1 MKQTGISGTSLCTR
15 RFTVLYFTSG
25 TSWYPKRFTL
35 PALNLCGSLSLSLSL
50 SPLLLHSPSSMTDG
64 SQQALRR
71 TMEIYSKTTRFALAC
86 NTSNKIIGS
95 KFLLYYCEPCNTS
108 SFPSP
113 HQHSTLF
120 SFVFCP
126 LLFEGRFIPPPLPQR
141 GKTPLFKAALSSS
154 PPPLFL
160 LSSSS
165 SSSSSRADTVSMCGS
180 EVFETERCSNP
191 QQTHG
196 GL

>member
-1 MKQTGISGTSLCTR
+1 MWSATGSRCLPTRRWRSHKGGTRLSFSMKQTGISGTSLCTR

-50 SPLLLHSPSSMTDG
+50 LYYSTHPPVWQMGLNKLWEERWKSIQRQPDSPSPATPPTKS
-64 SQQALRR
+64 SVA
-71 TMEIYSKTTRFALAC
+71 
-86 NTSNKIIGS
+86 

-126 LLFEGRFIPPPLPQR
+126 LLFEGRFIPPPPSKR
-141 GKTPLFKAALSSS
+141 
-154 PPPLFL
+154 
-160 LSSSS
+160 
-165 SSSSSRADTVSMCGS
+165 
-180 EVFETERCSNP
+180 
-191 QQTHG
+191 
-196 GL
+196 